1 MGLNIAL
8 NKHLSVKVEFK
19 HVNGMFNKTTG
30 KFEKSKDRKSEC
42 RIQIINKAPSATVQ
56 EKNVTASVRPFAK
69 DNFDYFVGRHYSFKK
84 AMRKISKF
92 LSKEERQLIYV
103 AYFRMSPIT
112 KDIADKFSNIKLTM
126 LKNEVRAVA

>member
-19 HVNGMFNKTTG
+19 HVNGVFNKTTG
-30 KFEKSKDRKSEC
+30 KFEQSKERRSEC
-42 RIQIINKAPSATVQ
+42 RIQMINKKPGAQVEEKSVSAT
-56 EKNVTASVRPFAK
+56 VRPFAN

-84 AMRKISKF
+84 AMRKIAKF

-103 AYFRMSPIT
+103 AYFRMSPVT

-126 LKNEVRAVA
+126 LRNEVLTAA